1 MARGGSKK
9 GERRGGRQKGTPNKL
24 TAENKAEIQDVARLA
39 FSDPEY
45 RAKLQA
51 RLNEGRAPHIELFY
65 LQHLYG
71 KPVEVTQIQGAEGGE
86 LIIRIEKPW

>member
-1 MARGGSKK
+1 MAKGKK
-9 GERRGGRQKGTPNKL
+9 TGGRTKGTPNRR
-24 TAENKAEIQDVARLA
+24 TAAKKAEIQDLARLA
-39 FSDPEY
+39 FSDPDY

>member
-1 MARGGSKK
+1 MAKGKK
-9 GERRGGRQKGTPNKL
+9 TGGRTKGTPNRR
-24 TAENKAEIQDVARLA
+24 TAEKKAEIQDLARLA
-39 FSDPEY
+39 FSDPDY